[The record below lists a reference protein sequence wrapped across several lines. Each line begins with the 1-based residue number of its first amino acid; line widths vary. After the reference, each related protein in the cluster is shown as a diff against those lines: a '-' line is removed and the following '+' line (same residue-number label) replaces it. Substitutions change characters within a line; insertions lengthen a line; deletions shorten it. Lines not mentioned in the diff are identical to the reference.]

1 MYYEREDKGSD
12 DWLSGLTD
20 KGRKVWYMSRMR
32 EYLDRHI
39 ALQYVLRRLISLIPI
54 LLGVTI
60 LTYGLMYISPQD
72 PVEMMLQG
80 QGTAPDPEVV
90 AAMRHQLGLDR
101 PFLVQY
107 FDWLWRFV
115 RGDMGVSYIDGA
127 AVSGKLLQA
136 LPNTLKLTF
145 SSVIVTILLSV
156 PLGILA
162 AVKKGRVTD
171 AVIRFLSFIG
181 NSLPDFVVSLLLL
194 YFFALKLGWFPILSS
209 GSPISLVLPT
219 LALAIPMTG
228 KYIRQVRAAVL
239 EQLGRQYVDGAV
251 SRGLKRR
258 KVLFG
263 YVLQN
268 ALVTIITLMSM
279 SIGSL
284 LGGTAAI
291 EMLFVMPGMGYMVTN
306 AVTGRDYPVIQG
318 FVVWMSVIYIF
329 INLLTDLAY
338 YYLDPRIGAGME
350 VK

>member
-1 MYYEREDKGSD
+1 MSVPISGGLHRKRNKIREC
-12 DWLSGLTD
+12 
-20 KGRKVWYMSRMR
+20 
-32 EYLDRHI
+32 LDRHVVFR
-39 ALQYVLRRLISLIPI
+39 YVLRRLVSLIPI
-54 LLGVTI
+54 LLGVTL

-80 QGTAPDPEVV
+80 QGTAPKPEVV
-90 AAMRHQLGLDR
+90 EAMRHQLGLDR
-101 PFLVQY
+101 PFLIQY
-107 FDWLWRFV
+107 LDWLRKFIC
-115 RGDMGVSYIDGA
+115 GDMGVSYIDGA
-127 AVSGKLLQA
+127 AVSGKLLTA
-136 LPNTLKLTF
+136 LPNTLKLTVA
-145 SSVIVTILLSV
+145 SVFVTIFLSV

-181 NSLPDFVVSLLLL
+181 NSIPNFVVSLLLL

-209 GSPISLVLPT
+209 GSPISYVLPT
-219 LALAIPMTG
+219 LALAVPMTG

-239 EQLGRQYVDGAV
+239 EQLGKQYVDGAV
-251 SRGLKRR
+251 SRGLKKR
-258 KVLFG
+258 KILFG

-291 EMLFVMPGMGYMVTN
+291 EMMFVMPGMGYMVTS
-306 AVTGRDYPVIQG
+306 AVTSRDYPVIQG

-329 INLLTDLAY
+329 INLLTDIAY
-338 YYLDPRIGAGME
+338 YYLDPRIGAEME
-350 VK
+350 VD